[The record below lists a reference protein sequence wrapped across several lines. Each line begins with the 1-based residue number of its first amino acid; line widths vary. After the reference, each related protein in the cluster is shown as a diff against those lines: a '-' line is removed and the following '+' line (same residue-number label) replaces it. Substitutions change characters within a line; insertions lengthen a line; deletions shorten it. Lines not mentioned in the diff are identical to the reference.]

1 MDRREGQGKARGL
14 CLTFCSAVSLSLSTA
29 NRPERPKLS
38 LSRSLALS
46 LSRSLALSLSR
57 SLALS
62 LSRSLSLSVVCALSR
77 ALARSLSVGCAPETR
92 LSQAASPRCR
102 SRRQTCR
109 MRLFTIYYVFKSS
122 LPHFPL
128 FFFSFSLS
136 LLVAAWAA
144 KSLPMPLPVV
154 LVLCPRTCSF
164 PCVCLLCQIRSRREP
179 SAYMQEAG
187 GKGATL

>member
-1 MDRREGQGKARGL
+1 VPQHCVAQCRCHSLLPIAR
-14 CLTFCSAVSLSLSTA
+14 SAPNSLSLS
-29 NRPERPKLS
+29 LF
-38 LSRSLALS
+38 
-46 LSRSLALSLSR
+46 
-57 SLALS
+57 
-62 LSRSLSLSVVCALSR
+62 LSR
-77 ALARSLSVGCAPETR
+77 ALSLARSLSVGCAPETR
-92 LSQAASPRCR
+92 LRQAASPRCR

-109 MRLFTIYYVFKSS
+109 MRLFSIYYVSKSS

-128 FFFSFSLS
+128 FFLSFSLS

-164 PCVCLLCQIRSRREP
+164 PCVCLLCHVRSRREP